1 MKRVIVIILAIMLCL
16 AIFSGCDKS
25 KASCG
30 FFLRREAD
38 EAPGDQEA
46 IVIQTIDEN
55 GALIGNAAD
64 GEGKFVIYLDE
75 DVVLHDSQP

>member
-16 AIFSGCDKS
+16 ATFSGCDS
-25 KASCG
+25 SEVSCG

-38 EAPGDQEA
+38 GPLGDQEA

-55 GALIGNAAD
+55 GALIGNAEV
-64 GEGKFVIYLDE
+64 GEEKFVIYLDE